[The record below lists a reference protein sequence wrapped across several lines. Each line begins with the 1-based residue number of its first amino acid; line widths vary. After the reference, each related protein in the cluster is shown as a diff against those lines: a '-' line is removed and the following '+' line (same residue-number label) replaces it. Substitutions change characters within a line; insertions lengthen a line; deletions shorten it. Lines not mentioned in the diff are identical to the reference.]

1 MKTTTQYLSSLALA
15 LALATSGA
23 IAAELAPA
31 KAESTDTGKVKAGK
45 PGKPGKEAARAEKKA
60 ARKEAKKAGAAADS
74 KPAESAAAPVAPPAP
89 PEPAE
94 KAELHLNFRNAPL
107 DLVLNYMSEA
117 AGYIIVLETS
127 VRGTIDVW
135 SNTPVTKAEALGLL
149 NSALNKNNY
158 AAILEG
164 RTLTILS
171 KSDAKTRENP
181 IVVGSEAVAIPK
193 DEQIVTQIIPVKGMS
208 ASSLIRDISSLIPS
222 TATVTANEG
231 GNSLI
236 MTDTRRNVRRVVEI
250 VQALD
255 GLVAGAASIKVFAL
269 KFADAKALAT
279 TIKELFPD
287 TTGAAAAGGRGG
299 RGGGGGGG
307 GGIGGFGGF
316 PGFGGGGGTAT
327 GSSSGSSR
335 NSTTAT
341 KVGAVAD
348 EFSNSLIVTASESQ
362 LKTIETLIKSVDT
375 DQVDLTEIRVF
386 ALLNADPTETAD
398 QITKLFPDTTS
409 SSQNTG
415 GRGGGF
421 GGFGGPGGIFGG
433 GGAARTGGNGA
444 TSDRS
449 KKMGKVIA
457 VAEPRTQSLIVSAAK
472 EMMPQIE
479 AMVKS
484 LDLNPAKKHKIITY
498 NLENANIT
506 EVEAVL
512 RAQFEAQN
520 SRNTQN
526 NNQQNALT
534 TRQNQANQTTRQG
547 LTSGFGQGAGRGN

>member
-15 LALATSGA
+15 LSLATSGA

-31 KAESTDTGKVKAGK
+31 KAETTPVDTGVKAAK
-45 PGKPGKEAARAEKKA
+45 KSKADKESAKAEKKA
-60 ARKEAKKAGAAADS
+60 ARKEAKKAAAAADA
-74 KPAESAAAPVAPPAP
+74 KPAEAAAAPVVPPAP
-89 PEPAE
+89 PEPTD

-135 SNTPVTKAEALGLL
+135 SNTPVTKTEALGLL

-181 IVVGSEAVAIPK
+181 IVVGSDAVAIPK

-255 GLVAGAASIKVFAL
+255 GTVAGAASIKVFPL

-287 TTGAAAAGGRGG
+287 TTGAGAAGGRGG
-299 RGGGGGGG
+299 RGG

-316 PGFGGGGGTAT
+316 PGFGGGGTDT
-327 GSSSGSSR
+327 GSSSGSTR

-348 EFSNSLIVTASESQ
+348 EFSNSLIVTASDSQ
-362 LKTIETLIKSVDT
+362 LKTIETLVKSVDT
-375 DQVDLTEIRVF
+375 DQVDLTEIKVF

-398 QITKLFPDTTS
+398 QITKLFPDTSS

-421 GGFGGPGGIFGG
+421 GGFGGPGGAGGIFGG
-433 GGAARTGGNGA
+433 GGATRTGGNGA

-457 VAEPRTQSLIVSAAK
+457 VAEPRTRSLIVSAAK
-472 EMMPQIE
+472 EMMPQID
-479 AMVKS
+479 AMVRS
-484 LDLNPAKKHKIITY
+484 LDLSPAKKQKVKTY
-498 NLENANIT
+498 NLENASVA

-526 NNQQNALT
+526 NQNNALT
-534 TRQNQANQTTRQG
+534 TRQNQANQNTQQG

>member
-15 LALATSGA
+15 LALAASGA

-31 KAESTDTGKVKAGK
+31 KAEPTDTGKVKAGK
-45 PGKPGKEAARAEKKA
+45 PGKPDKEAARAEKKA
-60 ARKEAKKAGAAADS
+60 ARKEARKAAAAGEA
-74 KPAESAAAPVAPPAP
+74 KPAETAPAAPAAPPAA

-94 KAELHLNFRNAPL
+94 KAELQLNFRNAPL

-181 IVVGSEAVAIPK
+181 IVVGSEAGAIPK

-255 GLVAGAASIKVFAL
+255 GTVSGAASIRVFAL
-269 KFADAKALAT
+269 KYADAKALAT

-287 TTGAAAAGGRGG
+287 TTAGGSSG
-299 RGGGGGGG
+299 RSGR
-307 GGIGGFGGF
+307 GGFGGF
-316 PGFGGGGGTAT
+316 PGFGGGGADT
-327 GSSSGSSR
+327 GASTSSTR

-362 LKTIETLIKSVDT
+362 LKTIETLVKSVDT
-375 DQVDLTEIRVF
+375 DQVDLTEIKVF
-386 ALLNADPTETAD
+386 SLLNADPTETAD

-409 SSQNTG
+409 GQSSS

-421 GGFGGPGGIFGG
+421 GGFSGFGG
-433 GGAARTGGNGA
+433 FGGTTGGRTSTANAG
-444 TSDRS
+444 SDRS

-457 VAEPRTQSLIVSAAK
+457 VAEPRTRSLIVSAAK
-472 EMMPQIE
+472 EMMPQID

-484 LDLNPAKKHKIITY
+484 LDLSPAKKQKVMTY
-498 NLENANIT
+498 NLENASVT

-526 NNQQNALT
+526 NQQNALT
-534 TRQNQANQTTRQG
+534 TRQNQANQNTQQG

>member
-15 LALATSGA
+15 LALAASGA

-45 PGKPGKEAARAEKKA
+45 PGKEAARAEKKA
-60 ARKEAKKAGAAADS
+60 ARKEAKKAAAAADS

-181 IVVGSEAVAIPK
+181 IVVGSDAVSIPK

-255 GLVAGAASIKVFAL
+255 GTVAGAASIKVFPL

-299 RGGGGGGG
+299 RT
-307 GGIGGFGGF
+307 GGFGGF
-316 PGFGGGGGTAT
+316 PGFGGGGGDT
-327 GSSSGSSR
+327 GASASSTR

-362 LKTIETLIKSVDT
+362 LKTIETLVKSVDT

-386 ALLNADPTETAD
+386 ALKNADPTETAD

>member
-15 LALATSGA
+15 LSLATSGA

-31 KAESTDTGKVKAGK
+31 KAETTPVDTGVKAAK
-45 PGKPGKEAARAEKKA
+45 KSKADKESAKAEKKA
-60 ARKEAKKAGAAADS
+60 ARKEAKKAAAAADAKS
-74 KPAESAAAPVAPPAP
+74 AEAAAAPVVPPAQ
-89 PEPAE
+89 PEPAD

-135 SNTPVTKAEALGLL
+135 SNTPVTKTEALGLL

-181 IVVGSEAVAIPK
+181 IVVGSDAVAIPK

-255 GLVAGAASIKVFAL
+255 GTVAGAASIKVFPL

-287 TTGAAAAGGRGG
+287 TTGSGAAGGRGG
-299 RGGGGGGG
+299 RG

-316 PGFGGGGGTAT
+316 PGFGGGGTDT
-327 GSSSGSSR
+327 GSSSGSTR

-362 LKTIETLIKSVDT
+362 LKTIETLVKSVDT
-375 DQVDLTEIRVF
+375 DQVDLTEIKVF

-398 QITKLFPDTTS
+398 QITKLFPDTSS

-433 GGAARTGGNGA
+433 GGATRTGGNGA

-457 VAEPRTQSLIVSAAK
+457 VAEPRTRSLIVSAAK
-472 EMMPQIE
+472 EMMPQID
-479 AMVKS
+479 AMVRS
-484 LDLNPAKKHKIITY
+484 LDLSPAKKQKVRTY
-498 NLENANIT
+498 NLENASVA

-526 NNQQNALT
+526 NQNNALT
-534 TRQNQANQTTRQG
+534 TRQNQANQTTQQG

>member
-15 LALATSGA
+15 LSLATSGA

-31 KAESTDTGKVKAGK
+31 KAETTPVDTGVKTAK
-45 PGKPGKEAARAEKKA
+45 KSKADKESAKAEKKA
-60 ARKEAKKAGAAADS
+60 ARKEAKKA
-74 KPAESAAAPVAPPAP
+74 AAAPVVPPTP
-89 PEPAE
+89 PEPTD
-94 KAELHLNFRNAPL
+94 KAELRLNFRNAPL

-135 SNTPVTKAEALGLL
+135 SNTPVTKTEALGLL

-181 IVVGSEAVAIPK
+181 IVVGSDAVAIPK

-255 GLVAGAASIKVFAL
+255 GTVAGAASIKVFPL

-287 TTGAAAAGGRGG
+287 TTGSGAAGGRGG
-299 RGGGGGGG
+299 RG

-316 PGFGGGGGTAT
+316 PGFGGGGTDT
-327 GSSSGSSR
+327 GSSSGSTR

-362 LKTIETLIKSVDT
+362 LKTIETLVKSVDT
-375 DQVDLTEIRVF
+375 DQVDLTEIKVF

-398 QITKLFPDTTS
+398 QITKLFPDTSS

-421 GGFGGPGGIFGG
+421 GGFGGPGGAGGIFGG
-433 GGAARTGGNGA
+433 GGATRTGGNGA

-457 VAEPRTQSLIVSAAK
+457 VAEPRTRSLIVSAAK
-472 EMMPQIE
+472 EMMPQID
-479 AMVKS
+479 AMVRS
-484 LDLNPAKKHKIITY
+484 LDLSPAKKQKVKTY
-498 NLENANIT
+498 NLENASVA

-526 NNQQNALT
+526 NQNNALT
-534 TRQNQANQTTRQG
+534 TRQNQANQNTQQG

>member
-15 LALATSGA
+15 LSLATSGA

-31 KAESTDTGKVKAGK
+31 KAETTPVDTGVKAAK
-45 PGKPGKEAARAEKKA
+45 KSKADKESAKAEKQA
-60 ARKEAKKAGAAADS
+60 ARKEAKKA
-74 KPAESAAAPVAPPAP
+74 AAAPVVPPAP
-89 PEPAE
+89 PEPTD

-135 SNTPVTKAEALGLL
+135 SNTPVTKTEALGLL

-181 IVVGSEAVAIPK
+181 IVVGSDAVAIPK

-255 GLVAGAASIKVFAL
+255 GTVAGAASIKVFPL

-287 TTGAAAAGGRGG
+287 TTGSGAAGGRGG
-299 RGGGGGGG
+299 RGG

-316 PGFGGGGGTAT
+316 PGFGGGGTDT
-327 GSSSGSSR
+327 GSSSGSTR

-348 EFSNSLIVTASESQ
+348 EFSNSLIVTASDSQ
-362 LKTIETLIKSVDT
+362 LKTIETLVKSVDT
-375 DQVDLTEIRVF
+375 DQVDLTEIKVF

-398 QITKLFPDTTS
+398 QITKLFPDTSS

-421 GGFGGPGGIFGG
+421 GGFGGPGGAGGIFGG
-433 GGAARTGGNGA
+433 GGATRTGGNGA

-457 VAEPRTQSLIVSAAK
+457 VAEPRTRSLIVSAAK
-472 EMMPQIE
+472 EMMPQID
-479 AMVKS
+479 AMVRS
-484 LDLNPAKKHKIITY
+484 LDLSPAKKQKVKTY
-498 NLENANIT
+498 NLENASVA

-526 NNQQNALT
+526 NQNNALT
-534 TRQNQANQTTRQG
+534 TRQNQANQNTQQG

>member
-15 LALATSGA
+15 LSLATSGA

-31 KAESTDTGKVKAGK
+31 KAETTPVDTGVKAAK
-45 PGKPGKEAARAEKKA
+45 KSKADKESAKAEKKA
-60 ARKEAKKAGAAADS
+60 ARKEAKKAAAVADA
-74 KPAESAAAPVAPPAP
+74 KPAEAAAAPVVPPAP
-89 PEPAE
+89 PEPTD

-135 SNTPVTKAEALGLL
+135 SNTPVTKTEALGLL

-181 IVVGSEAVAIPK
+181 IVVGSDAVAIPK

-255 GLVAGAASIKVFAL
+255 GTVAGAASIKVFPL

-287 TTGAAAAGGRGG
+287 TTGSGAAGGRGG
-299 RGGGGGGG
+299 RGG

-316 PGFGGGGGTAT
+316 PGFGGGGTDT
-327 GSSSGSSR
+327 GSSSGSTR

-348 EFSNSLIVTASESQ
+348 EFSNSLIVTASDSQ
-362 LKTIETLIKSVDT
+362 LKTIETLVKSVDT
-375 DQVDLTEIRVF
+375 DQVDLTEIKVF

-398 QITKLFPDTTS
+398 QITKLFPDTSS

-421 GGFGGPGGIFGG
+421 GGFGGPGGAGGIFGG
-433 GGAARTGGNGA
+433 GGATRTGGNGA

-457 VAEPRTQSLIVSAAK
+457 VAEPRTRSLIVSAAK
-472 EMMPQIE
+472 EMMPQID
-479 AMVKS
+479 AMVRS
-484 LDLNPAKKHKIITY
+484 LDLSPAKKQKVKTY
-498 NLENANIT
+498 NLENASVA

-526 NNQQNALT
+526 NQNNALT
-534 TRQNQANQTTRQG
+534 TRQNQTSQNTQQG
-547 LTSGFGQGAGRGN
+547 LTSGFGQGGGRGN

>member
-15 LALATSGA
+15 LSLATSGA

-31 KAESTDTGKVKAGK
+31 KAETTPADTGVKAARK
-45 PGKPGKEAARAEKKA
+45 SKADKESAKAEKKA
-60 ARKEAKKAGAAADS
+60 ARKEAKKAGAAGA
-74 KPAESAAAPVAPPAP
+74 KPAEAAVAQVAPPAP
-89 PEPAE
+89 PEPAD

-135 SNTPVTKAEALGLL
+135 SNTPVTKTEALGLL

-181 IVVGSEAVAIPK
+181 IVVGSDAGAIPK

-255 GLVAGAASIKVFAL
+255 GTVAGAASIKVFPL

-287 TTGAAAAGGRGG
+287 NTGAGAAGSRSGR
-299 RGGGGGGG
+299 

-316 PGFGGGGGTAT
+316 PGFGGGGTDT
-327 GSSSGSSR
+327 GSSSGSTR

-362 LKTIETLIKSVDT
+362 LKTIQTLVSSVDT
-375 DQVDLTEIRVF
+375 DQVDLTEIKVF

-398 QITKLFPDTTS
+398 QITKLFPDTSS

-421 GGFGGPGGIFGG
+421 GGFGGPGGIFG

-457 VAEPRTQSLIVSAAK
+457 VAEPRTRSLIVSAAK
-472 EMMPQIE
+472 EMMPQID
-479 AMVKS
+479 AMVRS
-484 LDLNPAKKHKIITY
+484 LDLSPAKKQKVRTY
-498 NLENANIT
+498 NLENASVT

-526 NNQQNALT
+526 NQNNALT
-534 TRQNQANQTTRQG
+534 TRQNQANQTTQQG
-547 LTSGFGQGAGRGN
+547 LTSGFGQGGGRGN

>member
-15 LALATSGA
+15 LSLATSGA

-31 KAESTDTGKVKAGK
+31 KAETTPVDTGVKAAK
-45 PGKPGKEAARAEKKA
+45 KSKADKESAKAEKKA
-60 ARKEAKKAGAAADS
+60 ARREAKKAGAAADA
-74 KPAESAAAPVAPPAP
+74 KPAEAAAAPVVPPTP
-89 PEPAE
+89 PEPTD
-94 KAELHLNFRNAPL
+94 KAELRLNFRNAPL

-135 SNTPVTKAEALGLL
+135 SNTPVTKTEALGLL

-181 IVVGSEAVAIPK
+181 IVVGSDAVAIPK

-255 GLVAGAASIKVFAL
+255 GTVAGAASIKVFPL

-287 TTGAAAAGGRGG
+287 TTGAGAAGGRGG
-299 RGGGGGGG
+299 RGG

-316 PGFGGGGGTAT
+316 PGFGGGGTDT
-327 GSSSGSSR
+327 GSSSGSTR

-348 EFSNSLIVTASESQ
+348 EFSNSLIVTASDSQ
-362 LKTIETLIKSVDT
+362 LKTIETLVKSVDT
-375 DQVDLTEIRVF
+375 DQVDLTEIKVF

-398 QITKLFPDTTS
+398 QITKLFPDTSS

-433 GGAARTGGNGA
+433 GATRTGGNGA

-457 VAEPRTQSLIVSAAK
+457 VAEPRTRSLIVSAAK
-472 EMMPQIE
+472 EMMPQID
-479 AMVKS
+479 AMVRS
-484 LDLNPAKKHKIITY
+484 LDLSPAKKQKVKTY
-498 NLENANIT
+498 NLENASVA

-526 NNQQNALT
+526 NQNNALT
-534 TRQNQANQTTRQG
+534 TRQNQANQNTQQG

>member
-15 LALATSGA
+15 LSLATSGA

-31 KAESTDTGKVKAGK
+31 KAETTPVDTGVKTAK
-45 PGKPGKEAARAEKKA
+45 KSKADKESAKAEKKA
-60 ARKEAKKAGAAADS
+60 ARREAKKAGAAADA
-74 KPAESAAAPVAPPAP
+74 KPAEAAAAPVVPPTP
-89 PEPAE
+89 PEPTD
-94 KAELHLNFRNAPL
+94 KAELRLNFRNAPL

-135 SNTPVTKAEALGLL
+135 SNTPVTKTEALGLL

-181 IVVGSEAVAIPK
+181 IVVGSDAVAIPK

-255 GLVAGAASIKVFAL
+255 GTVAGAASIKVFPL

-287 TTGAAAAGGRGG
+287 TTGAGAAGGRGG
-299 RGGGGGGG
+299 RGGGGM
-307 GGIGGFGGF
+307 GGFGGF
-316 PGFGGGGGTAT
+316 PGFGGGGTDT
-327 GSSSGSSR
+327 GSSSGSTR

-348 EFSNSLIVTASESQ
+348 EFSNSLIVTASDSQ
-362 LKTIETLIKSVDT
+362 LKTIETLVKSVDT
-375 DQVDLTEIRVF
+375 DQVDLTEIKVF

-398 QITKLFPDTTS
+398 QITKLFPDTSS

-421 GGFGGPGGIFGG
+421 GGFGGPGGAGGIFGG
-433 GGAARTGGNGA
+433 GGATRTGGNGA

-457 VAEPRTQSLIVSAAK
+457 VAEPRTRSLIVSAAK
-472 EMMPQIE
+472 EMMPQID
-479 AMVKS
+479 AMVRS
-484 LDLNPAKKHKIITY
+484 LDLSPAKKQKVKTY
-498 NLENANIT
+498 NLENASVA

-526 NNQQNALT
+526 NQNNALT
-534 TRQNQANQTTRQG
+534 TRQNQANQNTQQG

>member
-15 LALATSGA
+15 LSLATSGA

-31 KAESTDTGKVKAGK
+31 KTETTPVDTGVKAGK
-45 PGKPGKEAARAEKKA
+45 KSKADKESAKAEKKS
-60 ARKEAKKAGAAADS
+60 ARKEARKAANA
-74 KPAESAAAPVAPPAP
+74 KPAEAAAAPVAPPAP
-89 PEPAE
+89 PEPAD

-181 IVVGSEAVAIPK
+181 IVVGSDAVAIPK

-255 GLVAGAASIKVFAL
+255 GTVAGAASIRVFPL

-287 TTGAAAAGGRGG
+287 TTGAGAAGGRGG
-299 RGGGGGGG
+299 RGGG

-316 PGFGGGGGTAT
+316 PGFGGGGGTDT
-327 GSSSGSSR
+327 GFSSGSTR

-362 LKTIETLIKSVDT
+362 LKTIETLVKSVDT
-375 DQVDLTEIRVF
+375 DQVDLTEIKVF

-398 QITKLFPDTTS
+398 QITKLFPDTSS

-421 GGFGGPGGIFGG
+421 GGFGGPGGLFGG
-433 GGAARTGGNGA
+433 GGATRTGGNGA

-457 VAEPRTQSLIVSAAK
+457 VAEPRTRSLIVSAAK
-472 EMMPQIE
+472 EMMPQID
-479 AMVKS
+479 AMVRS
-484 LDLNPAKKHKIITY
+484 LDLSPAKKQKVRTY
-498 NLENANIT
+498 NLENASVT

-526 NNQQNALT
+526 TQNNALT
-534 TRQNQANQTTRQG
+534 TRQNQANQTTQQG